1 MYYLLWNCFLGFETT
16 WPSVHLVHNIF
27 LEVALIL
34 NDRLSD
40 LRVQRDLPSFL
51 AYISN
56 YIQIWPMPETMTE
69 NLLALA
75 DFISSFQPYL
85 AAIFS
90 NSWG

>member
-1 MYYLLWNCFLGFETT
+1 M
-16 WPSVHLVHNIF
+16 HLVHNIF

-40 LRVQRDLPSFL
+40 LRVQRDFPSFL

-69 NLLALA
+69 NLLVLA
-75 DFISSFQPYL
+75 DFISSFRPYL

-90 NSWG
+90 NSWDKLVQDSLDVTLCQY